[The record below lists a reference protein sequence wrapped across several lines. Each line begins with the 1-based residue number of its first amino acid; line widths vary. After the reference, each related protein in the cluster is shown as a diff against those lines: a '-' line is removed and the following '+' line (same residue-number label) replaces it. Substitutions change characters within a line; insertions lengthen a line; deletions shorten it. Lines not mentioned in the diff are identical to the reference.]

1 MMNFAFLRPAMACV
15 MMVGL
20 AACGGSSTVDTPVT
34 VNPAV
39 IPEPSEPTI
48 ADASTSGQRA
58 SATDLLTTWAPTNPP
73 TYTALGM
80 IPTTGGADYEGYVF
94 GELSNSSDD
103 ITDSVIGSLTLEAT
117 FSGGGAGFTGNARDF
132 VDSDDADLDG
142 RLTVS
147 GGALYRDGSP
157 ASDATVRGVNVA
169 GTLTDDANRALVF
182 GFGLEGDFLGGAY
195 NAIGGEALGRVTVDG
210 VNQNFD
216 GGFIAE
222 Q

>member
-1 MMNFAFLRPAMACV
+1 MINFAFLRPAVACV
-15 MMVGL
+15 MMVSL
-20 AACGGSSTVDTPVT
+20 AACGGSSATDGPVVDPVG
-34 VNPAV
+34 
-39 IPEPSEPTI
+39 IPKPSE
-48 ADASTSGQRA
+48 STTPDTSATGQRA
-58 SATDLLTTWAPTNPP
+58 SVTNLLTTWAPTPP

-80 IPTTGGADYEGYVF
+80 IPTSGGVDYEGYVY
-94 GELSNSSDD
+94 GELSNNSDD

-117 FSGGGAGFTGNARDF
+117 FSAGGARFTGNARDF

-142 RLTVS
+142 RLTIS
-147 GGALYRDGSP
+147 GGALDREGSP

-169 GTLTDDANRALVF
+169 GTLTDAANRALVF
-182 GFGLEGDFLGGAY
+182 GFVLEGDFLGGAY

-222 Q
+222 R